1 MAAARRM
8 ATLLT
13 AFMLVQSVLGLVR
26 SDQYRDVEWIF
37 LCGISTLGLLLSH
50 LDATAVARSFRHE
63 TPVRLIGG
71 YLIFVAVGLAI
82 VWLGMW
88 GAYAFA
94 GRPTPIEPEAFKVVA
109 ALDLSFMVP
118 MLTVGGVLL
127 WRRRAWGYVIATIAA
142 IQDALYPPG
151 AIRQLGRHDQPRCRR
166 GARRGTDLESAD
178 DFHSARG
185 DSPTEKRFRRFLI
198 RYNHV
203 IRYLLAALL
212 TFGAINAFAGGYYG
226 LSGANGVPLE
236 WLAGSPFSDYF
247 IPSLILFVVVGGVF
261 SFAAIAVFMR
271 SRLARVSA
279 FVAGTVVLVWIG
291 VQLAI
296 IGYVSWMQ
304 PTTLLAGVFVLILA
318 WLLPTNRTP
327 VAHSHTSP
335 SERTTQRP
343 TVARRRAGTG
353 R

>member
-1 MAAARRM
+1 M
-8 ATLLT
+8 
-13 AFMLVQSVLGLVR
+13 
-26 SDQYRDVEWIF
+26 
-37 LCGISTLGLLLSH
+37 
-50 LDATAVARSFRHE
+50 
-63 TPVRLIGG
+63 
-71 YLIFVAVGLAI
+71 
-82 VWLGMW
+82 
-88 GAYAFA
+88 
-94 GRPTPIEPEAFKVVA
+94 
-109 ALDLSFMVP
+109 
-118 MLTVGGVLL
+118 
-127 WRRRAWGYVIATIAA
+127 
-142 IQDALYPPG
+142 
-151 AIRQLGRHDQPRCRR
+151 
-166 GARRGTDLESAD
+166 
-178 DFHSARG
+178 
-185 DSPTEKRFRRFLI
+185 
-198 RYNHV
+198 

-226 LSGANGVPLE
+226 LSGAKGVPLE
-236 WLAGSPFSDYF
+236 WLAGSPFNDYF